1 MSFEIFIDHKVY
13 IVIFWVMMPRS
24 VLEEPSASI
33 FRVTISRLQYK
44 IFPIIM
50 KRVCFY
56 HLGLNSCRR
65 TSCEALFIHAG

>member
-13 IVIFWVMMPRS
+13 IVIFWVMTPRS

-33 FRVTISRLQYK
+33 FRVTVSRLQYK

-56 HLGLNSCRR
+56 H
-65 TSCEALFIHAG
+65 